1 MTDYDPQ
8 ASRDALRAAAE
19 QFLAKLEAYDFE
31 AVRNMMRDIP
41 ESADETRT
49 MNGWHK
55 ARIID
60 AMHMAQQ
67 HAAQIV
73 QRIDALEG
81 KL

>member
-1 MTDYDPQ
+1 MTDYDPK

-19 QFLAKLEAYDFE
+19 QFLAQLDAYDFE
-31 AVRNMMRDIP
+31 GVCNMMRDIP
-41 ESADETRT
+41 DSADETRS
-49 MNGWHK
+49 MNGWNK

-60 AMHMAQQ
+60 AMYMAAQ

-81 KL
+81 KR